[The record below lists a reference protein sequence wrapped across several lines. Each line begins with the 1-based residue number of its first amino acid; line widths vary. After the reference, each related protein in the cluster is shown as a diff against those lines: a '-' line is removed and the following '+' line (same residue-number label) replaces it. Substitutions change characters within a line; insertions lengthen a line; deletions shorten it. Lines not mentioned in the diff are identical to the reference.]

1 MRNIVISSLRF
12 VSVNCERRP
21 TISHLLSVLAAKLLC
36 LWAHQK
42 PRNGCAITLGTK
54 GTIYDINEMLT
65 RYGFMVDL
73 RVVARTDYASHTVN
87 GNQAEV
93 RQIREIKY
101 I

>member
-1 MRNIVISSLRF
+1 M
-12 VSVNCERRP
+12 
-21 TISHLLSVLAAKLLC
+21 
-36 LWAHQK
+36 
-42 PRNGCAITLGTK
+42 LGTK

-65 RYGFMVDL
+65 RYEFMVDL